1 MKSTGVQVRLGSKQ
15 DQLSKYH
22 QKPITL
28 AHLRELVREAEQ
40 LPDDTV
46 IQINDVQSLD
56 GMSWSRC
63 LRIRVVQ
70 WTEETSNVAISK

>member
-1 MKSTGVQVRLGSKQ
+1 MRYTGRQVQFGSKQ

-46 IQINDVQSLD
+46 VQINEIQQIE

-63 LRIRVVQ
+63 LRIRVVE
-70 WTEETSNVAISK
+70 WTEETSSVAISK